1 MMIKPSSFLPIIPAA
16 DPENFSLFFFFLSFP
31 AVALA
36 KFLLFFFSSHFS
48 AVSAPFSLFFSFFFL
63 FFLLSFFCSTSG
75 YCLLKGNEIISISVI
90 PPLSLFSP
98 YSRAAFIFSLLFLSF
113 FFLYFFCLLLVS
125 RSSCC
130 SLFFSRS
137 LSYPRP
143 KEILILP
150 FTLVLFPF
158 LSFLPS
164 DLF

>member
-36 KFLLFFFSSHFS
+36 KFLLFFFPLIFLPFLLLFLSS
-48 AVSAPFSLFFSFFFL
+48 FSFLFL

-113 FFLYFFCLLLVS
+113 FFSLL
-125 RSSCC
+125 
-130 SLFFSRS
+130 
-137 LSYPRP
+137 
-143 KEILILP
+143 
-150 FTLVLFPF
+150 
-158 LSFLPS
+158 FLPAAC
-164 DLF
+164 L